1 MQRVPVIS
9 KNNLP
14 LMPTKASR
22 ARRWIKEGKAIGKF
36 NKLGMFSVQ
45 LLIDSVDIK
54 TQDVVIGLD
63 PGKMFSGVAV
73 QSQKY
78 TLQMLHLVLPFK
90 TVKKRMEQRSMMRRG
105 RRGRRIKRT
114 LSFAKRNHR
123 QARFDNRRGSL
134 LRTLLERSSPQQV
147 RASCELSK
155 EAQPPLEV
163 RAKLAPSIR
172 ANKDLEYRTIT
183 LLCEIYPVNKI
194 VVEEVEARGN
204 KSFSPVMVGQ
214 RYQINRLSELAN
226 VTLKKGWETSN
237 FRKYLGLH
245 KEKSDKSLQIP
256 ETHAVDAITL
266 ACSEFVQYKSWE
278 GTKNHGASWI
288 GKVNITES
296 QFTILRRPPI
306 SRRQLHLMVPAKG
319 GIRRKYGGTVTKHG
333 LRKGDY
339 VKATQGNTTYFGWVS
354 GDTEKQVSVSDQD
367 WKRLGQFSKNKV
379 LLIKRSTGLIT
390 TVVKTTRVAF
400 LSGLKTLS
408 FPHPA
413 RSL

>member
-9 KNNLP
+9 SYNSP

-36 NKLGMFSVQ
+36 NKLGMFYVQ
-45 LLIDSVDIK
+45 LIIEPTDTK

-73 QSQKY
+73 QSRKY

-105 RRGRRIKRT
+105 RRGRRIKRN
-114 LSFAKRNHR
+114 LSFTKRNHR
-123 QARFDNRRGSL
+123 QARFDNRRGS
-134 LRTLLERSSPQQV
+134 
-147 RASCELSK
+147 
-155 EAQPPLEV
+155 
-163 RAKLAPSIR
+163 KLPPSIR
-172 ANKDLEYRTIT
+172 ANKDLEYRTIA
-183 LLCEIYPVNKI
+183 LLCEIYPVKTI
-194 VVEEVEARGN
+194 VIEEVEARGN

-214 RYQINRLSELAN
+214 RYQIDRLSKIGKL
-226 VTLKKGWETSN
+226 TLRKGWETSN
-237 FRKYLGLH
+237 LRKYLGLH
-245 KEKSDKSLQIP
+245 KELADKSLQIP
-256 ETHAVDAITL
+256 ETHAVDAVTL
-266 ACSEFVQYKSWE
+266 ACSEFVEYKMCV
-278 GTKNHGASWI
+278 GLKTHGADWV

-306 SRRQLHLMVPAKG
+306 SRRQLHLMVPSKG
-319 GIRRKYGGTVTKHG
+319 GVRRKYGGTVTKHG

-339 VKATQGNTTYFGWVS
+339 VKAIQGNKTYFGWVS

-379 LLIKRSTGLIT
+379 SLIKRSTGLIT
-390 TVVKTTRVAF
+390 TVVQTTRVAS
-400 LSGLKTLS
+400 LSGLKT
-408 FPHPA
+408 
-413 RSL
+413 

>member
-22 ARRWIKEGKAIGKF
+22 ARRWIKERIAIGKF
-36 NKLGMFSVQ
+36 NKLGIFYVQ
-45 LLIDSVDIK
+45 LLIDSADTK

-73 QSQKY
+73 QSRKY

-90 TVKKRMEQRSMMRRG
+90 TVKKRMEQRSMMRHG
-105 RRGRRIKRT
+105 RRGRRINRK
-114 LSFAKRNHR
+114 LSFNNRNHR
-123 QARFDNRRGSL
+123 QARFDNRRGS
-134 LRTLLERSSPQQV
+134 
-147 RASCELSK
+147 
-155 EAQPPLEV
+155 
-163 RAKLAPSIR
+163 KLPPSIQ
-172 ANKDLEYRTIT
+172 ANKDLEYRTIS

-194 VVEEVEARGN
+194 VIEEVEARGN

-214 RYQINRLSELAN
+214 RYQINRLSELTN

-237 FRKYLGLH
+237 LRKYLGLL

-256 ETHAVDAITL
+256 ETHAVDAVTL
-266 ACSEFVQYKSWE
+266 ACSEFVRYKTWVCSK
-278 GTKNHGASWI
+278 THGASWV
-288 GKVNITES
+288 GEVYITES

-306 SRRQLHLMVPAKG
+306 SRRQLHLMVPSKG

-333 LRKGDY
+333 FRKGDY
-339 VKATQGNTTYFGWVS
+339 VKAVQGNKTFFGWVS
-354 GDTEKQVSVSDQD
+354 GDTEKQVSVSDKD

-379 LLIKRSTGLIT
+379 FLIKRSTGLIT

-408 FPHPA
+408 FPLPV